1 MCLYPRLIQNRKYTK
16 TKKNGGKIPAV
27 TDLRTTKVSV
37 GCQNCIECRK
47 QKAREWQI
55 RLSED
60 IKELKNGIF
69 VTLTFNTKSLI
80 ELSKGINAEGYAL
93 DNAIAKKAVRRF
105 LERWRKKHKTSVK
118 HWLVTELGHEGTE
131 RIHMHGI
138 IFTNKIDDVK
148 NIWKYGIVHIGQWV
162 NEQTVNYCVK
172 YVSKIDK
179 DHKGYVPKILCSKG
193 LGSNYLKRY
202 DSNINE
208 FKGNKTNEYYVLK
221 NGRKVNLPK
230 YYRNKIYSDEQ
241 KEELWINL
249 S

>member
-1 MCLYPRLIQNRKYTK
+1 M
-16 TKKNGGKIPAV
+16 KK
-27 TDLRTTKVSV
+27 D
-37 GCQNCIECRK
+37 IENEI
-47 QKAREWQI
+47 A
-55 RLSED
+55 
-60 IKELKNGIF
+60 
-69 VTLTFNTKSLI
+69 TL
-80 ELSKGINAEGYAL
+80 AC
-93 DNAIAKKAVRRF
+93 RRF